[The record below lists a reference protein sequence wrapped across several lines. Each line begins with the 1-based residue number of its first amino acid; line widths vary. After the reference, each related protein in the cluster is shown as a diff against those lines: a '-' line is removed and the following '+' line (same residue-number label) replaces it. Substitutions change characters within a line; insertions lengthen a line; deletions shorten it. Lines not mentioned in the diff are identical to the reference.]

1 MCTKSSESDKLVLL
15 YGVDVLCVVFV
26 VVVAKCDLF
35 VYITGYFEH
44 FCSNFLGWQ
53 ALVVHGEYFL
63 VVRGWITA
71 ARYYRAGKTHKNIRR
86 KVGEYR

>member
-1 MCTKSSESDKLVLL
+1 MLTYCV
-15 YGVDVLCVVFV
+15 VVFV

-35 VYITGYFEH
+35 VYITGYFENT
-44 FCSNFLGWQ
+44 CSNFGGWY

-63 VVRGWITA
+63 VVRVWIMA
-71 ARYYRAGKTHKNIRR
+71 ARYYRAGKTHKNICR